1 MTTNTTGQPKPR
13 RSGTFNLNKA
23 VSMHIRSG
31 DLRFEI
37 RLDVLKYA
45 VSEFAQIAC
54 STLRVATPIVLPFKS
69 EAILRAQ
76 QFEDGLYLLDRDEEI
91 AVRFAPGLP
100 TPALEIFVR
109 NRKHGVPVVLS
120 EENLSTN
127 SIRSWLVM
135 PLDPRYQLV
144 AEDEDADAA
153 EFEGETEEGSESNL
167 SPETPAQDG

>member
-1 MTTNTTGQPKPR
+1 
-13 RSGTFNLNKA
+13 
-23 VSMHIRSG
+23 MHIRSG

-37 RLDVLKYA
+37 RLDVIKYA

-54 STLRVATPIVLPFKS
+54 STLRVATPVVLPFKT

-100 TPALEIFVR
+100 PPALEIFVR
-109 NRKHGVPVVLS
+109 NRKNGVPVVLS

-144 AEDEDADAA
+144 TDEEGLGEEVGD
-153 EFEGETEEGSESNL
+153 EGEDSKSQ
-167 SPETPAQDG
+167 TPMPDG